1 MKRLVILVSGGG
13 SNLQSIIDAVS
24 RGEINTNIAAVIAD
38 RRGAFALERAKNF
51 GIPAIEIDRWDK
63 ELFPQKE
70 DFARKVAE
78 TINEYAPDLIVLVGY
93 LSILPPET
101 TERYKNRVINIHPSL
116 IPKFCGMGFYGMKV
130 HEAVLAADETESGA
144 TVHYVDEGV
153 DTGGIILQEKVPIVA
168 EDTAETL
175 AARVLEVE
183 HKIIVEAIRQLTMY
197 N

>member
-1 MKRLVILVSGGG
+1 MKNIVVLVSGGG
-13 SNLQSIIDAVS
+13 SNLQAIIDAVS
-24 RGEINTNIAAVIAD
+24 RGEIDAHITAVIAD
-38 RRGAFALERAKNF
+38 RRGAFALERAKSA

-63 ELFPQKE
+63 NLFPQKE
-70 DFARKVAE
+70 DFVQKVAE
-78 TINEYAPDLIVLVGY
+78 TIDEYAPGLIVLVGY

-101 TERYKNRVINIHPSL
+101 TEKYKNRIINVHPSL

-130 HEAVLAADETESGA
+130 HEAVLAAGETESGA

-153 DTGGIILQEKVPIVA
+153 DTGGIILQEKVPVIA
-168 EDTAETL
+168 GDTAKTL

-183 HKIIVEAIRQLTMY
+183 HRIIVEAIKQLTVD